1 MASPRRTFAVV
12 SLVTALM
19 ASGCGSAAEGASA
32 PGSSSTVATT
42 STTTTTLAPT
52 TTTTTTA
59 TTTLPPTTTT
69 TVAPTTTTTTLPP
82 TTTTT
87 TTTTTTLP
95 STTTT
100 TSPPSA
106 THTVL
111 TEDYAMNPGTL
122 VIKAG
127 DTVKWTNAGNMD
139 HDVTSGVDPVADGAW
154 ASPTF
159 APGESWSRTF
169 HTPGTYPYFC
179 SIHPYLMP
187 GTIIVEP

>member
-1 MASPRRTFAVV
+1 M
-12 SLVTALM
+12 
-19 ASGCGSAAEGASA
+19 
-32 PGSSSTVATT
+32 
-42 STTTTTLAPT
+42 
-52 TTTTTTA
+52 
-59 TTTLPPTTTT
+59 
-69 TVAPTTTTTTLPP
+69 
-82 TTTTT
+82 
-87 TTTTTTLP
+87 
-95 STTTT
+95 
-100 TSPPSA
+100 
-106 THTVL
+106 L